1 LRDTNEKQI
10 TVSIMIK
17 AIIFDID
24 NTLIDFISM
33 KKAASAAAAKAM
45 ITAGLKDYP
54 KDLADTLFSFYLGHG
69 IESDDAF
76 EEYLLQEYNAVN
88 YRILAAAVNA
98 YLKEKYL
105 HLKPYPGVVDTL
117 RALKEQ
123 GFKLGVVS
131 DGLRLKAWM
140 RLNGAGLDSYFDAV
154 VTYDDT
160 GKRKPA
166 KEPFLLI
173 CDQLEVKPEECL
185 MLGDWPERDVQGG
198 RLAGMKTCLA
208 KYGQLRH
215 ATADYEIE
223 DFPALLDIIDL
234 CNNRDHAK

>member
-1 LRDTNEKQI
+1 
-10 TVSIMIK
+10 MIK